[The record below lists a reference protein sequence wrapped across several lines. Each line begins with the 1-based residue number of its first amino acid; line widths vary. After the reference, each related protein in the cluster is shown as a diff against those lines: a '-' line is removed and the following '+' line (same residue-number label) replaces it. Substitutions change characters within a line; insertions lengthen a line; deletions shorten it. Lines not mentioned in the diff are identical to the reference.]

1 MNLYLSVAKQEDDN
15 IIFKDRRILHV
26 TVHTRILLRV
36 KGEAA
41 GIIGVKKNILGKV
54 KW

>member
-1 MNLYLSVAKQEDDN
+1 MNLYLSAPKQEDDN
-15 IIFKDRRILHV
+15 IIFKDRRILYII
-26 TVHTRILLRV
+26 VHTRILLRV

-41 GIIGVKKNILGKV
+41 GIIGVKKNTLGKV